1 MVMFF
6 RAVVVLLLAF
16 ASNAFAAAP
25 TIKYEGSVYV
35 PGMGLKVVL
44 SDSPTAA
51 CGALAGATGLDLIAC
66 DSNPAAESGGVA
78 LRDKKTFENYSGA
91 WIKKSVCSDGSSP
104 VNGEC
109 KGTCEL
115 NAEPNGSGG
124 CQCKAGFINRE
135 GVGCVADQCKANSGK
150 VGVVNWTEGYTATP
164 NEGDRAAIG
173 GYNKPPSDGNICE
186 NGCMVSAQT
195 SGAGVTF
202 FVSQQPTAN
211 GLYRRS
217 ADFPTVALG
226 TPCTAS
232 EKAANS
238 PKAPEPKCEGT
249 VGQVNGKTVCVST
262 PAAPVSTTPMPEPS
276 TTPIAGNPAAGAA
289 PTSGE
294 GSGTGSTGRTPDA
307 GTGGNGGGS
316 ASAGVGGKGGTA
328 GGTASGTGTVKAP
341 GAGEQ
346 QAACGAPGQ
355 PVCDVKVKED
365 GVEKLKAAD
374 SFKDADEELD
384 KGKQTAKENRDKI
397 AGTDDKGF
405 FENFRSLWITPPLA
419 ACEPFVLPESVGSRT
434 IDPCEVVDGVRSAM
448 GYMWALG
455 GLILCFGMIKR
466 TI

>member
-1 MVMFF
+1 M
-6 RAVVVLLLAF
+6 
-16 ASNAFAAAP
+16 
-25 TIKYEGSVYV
+25 
-35 PGMGLKVVL
+35 
-44 SDSPTAA
+44 
-51 CGALAGATGLDLIAC
+51 
-66 DSNPAAESGGVA
+66 
-78 LRDKKTFENYSGA
+78 
-91 WIKKSVCSDGSSP
+91 
-104 VNGEC
+104 
-109 KGTCEL
+109 
-115 NAEPNGSGG
+115 NAEPKSGGG
-124 CQCKAGFINRE
+124 CQCKAGYIQRE
-135 GVGCVADQCKANSGK
+135 GLGCVADSCKANSGK
-150 VGVVNWTEGYTATP
+150 TGIVNWTEGYTATP

-238 PKAPEPKCEGT
+238 PQAPEPKCEGT

-262 PAAPVSTTPMPEPS
+262 PAAPTTTTPMPAPS

-307 GTGGNGGGS
+307 GTGGNSGGS

-328 GGTASGTGTVKAP
+328 GGTSSGTGTVKAP
-341 GAGEQ
+341 AAGEQ

-355 PVCDVKVKED
+355 PVCDVKVS
-365 GVEKLKAAD
+365 EKD
-374 SFKDADEELD
+374 MPEGKDAYKSATD
-384 KGKQTAKENRDKI
+384 QIKENADETK
-397 AGTDDKGF
+397 KGIDGAA
-405 FENFRSLWITPPLA
+405 NITAPSWTFSFQFPTGCAPYDTGLRG
-419 ACEPFVLPESVGSRT
+419 FVLNPCRYQSTIHDLMSMIWAAVTVFAIIGMVGRT
-434 IDPCEVVDGVRSAM
+434 IREA
-448 GYMWALG
+448 
-455 GLILCFGMIKR
+455 
-466 TI
+466 

>member
-1 MVMFF
+1 MVRLLRLLCLFGAF
-6 RAVVVLLLAF
+6 IGCAVSAADRLEYTVPAF
-16 ASNAFAAAP
+16 ASIGWHSTP
-25 TIKYEGSVYV
+25 
-35 PGMGLKVVL
+35 
-44 SDSPTAA
+44 
-51 CGALAGATGLDLIAC
+51 ALACSAAGAANGAR
-66 DSNPAAESGGVA
+66 NPDFKMVSATVTADYRCEIRGNNPGYQVGSDVYDIRTRPAETS
-78 LRDKKTFENYSGA
+78 
-91 WIKKSVCSDGSSP
+91 
-104 VNGEC
+104 
-109 KGTCEL
+109 CEL
-115 NAEPNGSGG
+115 NAEPDPQGG
-124 CQCKAGFINRE
+124 CKCKAGFINRE

-238 PKAPEPKCEGT
+238 PQAPEPKCEGT
-249 VGQVNGKTVCVST
+249 VGQVNNKTVCVST
-262 PAAPVSTTPMPEPS
+262 PAAPVTTTPMPAPS

-307 GTGGNGGGS
+307 GTGGNAGGS

-328 GGTASGTGTVKAP
+328 GGTAAGTGTVKSP
-341 GAGEQ
+341 GAGEE